1 MPTVTGLRPSGR
13 RIAVELDGR
22 SWRTFPAAAVV
33 EAGVMVG
40 VALDRDRIRQL
51 ARARRRAQADEVAVR
66 ALSRRDRSRSEL
78 DSRLERAGVR
88 ATQRY
93 ETLERASG
101 AGLLDDARFAAA
113 RACVLAERGAGD
125 LLVLHD
131 LEQRGVDSEI
141 AQEAVSQLEPE
152 ADRAVR
158 ILAARGRTRRTLRYL
173 ASRGFSAES
182 LEPLI
187 ADAENGALP

>member
-1 MPTVTGLRPSGR
+1 MPTVTALRPSGR
-13 RIAVELDGR
+13 HVAVELDGR

-40 VALDRDRIRQL
+40 IALDRERIRQL
-51 ARARRRAQADEVAVR
+51 ARARRRARADEAAVR
-66 ALSRRDRSRSEL
+66 ALSRRDRTRSEL
-78 DSRLERAGVR
+78 DSRLERVGVR
-88 ATQRY
+88 PAERQ
-93 ETLERASG
+93 ETLERASR
-101 AGLLDDARFAAA
+101 AGLVDDARFATA
-113 RACVLAERGAGD
+113 RARTLAERGAGD
-125 LLVLHD
+125 LLVLDD

-158 ILAARGRTRRTLRYL
+158 ILEARGRTRRTLRYL
-173 ASRGFSAES
+173 ASRGFSPES

>member
-1 MPTVTGLRPSGR
+1 MPTVTALRPSGR
-13 RIAVELDGR
+13 RVAVELDGR
-22 SWRTFPAAAVV
+22 SWRTFPAVAVV

-40 VALDRDRIRQL
+40 IALDRDRIRRL
-51 ARARRRAQADEVAVR
+51 ARARRRAQADEAAVR
-66 ALSRRDRSRSEL
+66 ELSRRDRTRSEL

-88 ATQRY
+88 AAERQ
-93 ETLERASG
+93 ETLERASR
-101 AGLLDDARFAAA
+101 AGLVDDGRFAAA
-113 RACVLAERGAGD
+113 RARALAERGAGD
-125 LLVLHD
+125 LLVLDD
-131 LEQRGVDSEI
+131 LEQRGVDRGI
-141 AQEAVSQLEPE
+141 AQEAVSRLEPE

-158 ILAARGRTRRTLRYL
+158 ILQARGRTRRTLRYL